1 MFPLGWGSLPSV
13 DQELMSG
20 SSVRVPP
27 NAPTDHEVELHFA
40 RMQRWLQMESDAEI
54 ARLSDRRQNQ
64 SEGNAER
71 TGETLLHMVVADQIP
86 GLGGLQLV
94 TFGRQPKAP
103 PLPWHR
109 LRVGSPVVVSPM
121 ENQHPSAAVSGVVSD
136 RKSETLQVAL
146 SRVPE
151 ERRLRIDMAADEVTR
166 QRQSLALRRAQG
178 ATGRLSH
185 LKKVL
190 MGQRTPEFL
199 SLPELVL
206 PAHLNESQKDAIRLA
221 RSAQDIAVIHGPPG
235 TGKTTTLVALI
246 VQAVKAG
253 EKVLACAPS
262 NTAVDHLLEELVEV
276 GQRVVRIGHPARVT
290 PRLQQHS
297 LDGLLEQ
304 HESQVVVKALR
315 RQAEDL
321 LRQTEK
327 WTRSPRA
334 SGERHHQRRAARD
347 LEQEAKALE
356 RYMTKSVLDS
366 ADIVCATT
374 TFNDDVLWGRH
385 FDLGV
390 IDEACQSTEPGS
402 WCPLPFVD
410 KVVLAGDP
418 QQLPPTVLSLDAAA
432 EGFDRSLMQR
442 QMEIHG
448 PEICRLLDVQYRMH
462 QDIMEFSSRQLYEGK
477 LIADHSVRGHVL
489 SDMTGVS
496 ALPITSV
503 PVAFYDSA
511 GANWDEELEP
521 NGLSKRN
528 PQEAAFVLKKVAELF
543 EAGVEPHSIGVIA
556 PYAAQ
561 VRLLRDLSSR
571 QSPRSLWSTVE
582 IDTIDG
588 FQGREKEAILI
599 SLVRSNATHEIG
611 FLNDRRRMNV
621 ALTRARRKLIVVGD
635 SATLGADSF
644 YQAFL
649 DYVTQIGAYHTVWAE
664 LDL

>member
-1 MFPLGWGSLPSV
+1 M
-13 DQELMSG
+13 
-20 SSVRVPP
+20 RVPP

-40 RMQRWLQMESDAEI
+40 RMQRWLHMESDAEI
-54 ARLSDRRQNQ
+54 ARLAERRQNQ
-64 SEGNAER
+64 NEGNAER
-71 TGETLLHMVVADQIP
+71 TGETLLHMVITDQVP

-94 TFGRQPKAP
+94 TFARQAKAP
-103 PLPWHR
+103 ALPWHR

-121 ENQHPSAAVSGVVSD
+121 ENQHPSAAVSGVVSH
-136 RKSETLQVAL
+136 RASETLQVAL

-166 QRQSLALRRAQG
+166 QRQAAALRRVEG
-178 ATGRLSH
+178 ATGRLAH

-190 MGQRTPEFL
+190 MGQRTPEFRSVPEL
-199 SLPELVL
+199 SLPG
-206 PAHLNESQKDAIRLA
+206 HLNESQKDAIRLA
-221 RSAQDIAVIHGPPG
+221 RSAQEIAVIHGPPG

-262 NTAVDHLLEELVEV
+262 NTAVDHLLEELVEA

-321 LRQTEK
+321 LRQAEK
-327 WTRSPRA
+327 WTRAPRVT
-334 SGERHHQRRAARD
+334 GDRQQQRRAARD

-356 RYMTKSVLDS
+356 RYMAKSVLDS

-374 TFNDDVLWGRH
+374 TFNDDFLWGRH

-418 QQLPPTVLSLDAAA
+418 QQLPPTVLSLEAAA

-442 QMEIHG
+442 QMEIHS

-462 QDIMEFSSRQLYEGK
+462 QEIMEFSSQQLYAGR
-477 LIADHSVRGHVL
+477 LVADPSVRGHVL
-489 SDMTGVS
+489 SDLDGVA
-496 ALPITSV
+496 ALPITSA

-511 GANWDEELEP
+511 GASWDEELEP

-528 PQEAAFVLKKVAELF
+528 PQEAAFVLKKVGELF
-543 EAGVEPHSIGVIA
+543 AAGVNPNAIGVIA
-556 PYAAQ
+556 PYSAQ
-561 VRLLRDLSSR
+561 VRLLRDSASR
-571 QSPRSLWSTVE
+571 QSPRSQWSDVE

-588 FQGREKEAILI
+588 FQGREKEAIII

-644 YQAFL
+644 YQGFL
-649 DYVTQIGAYHTVWAE
+649 DYVSQIGAYHTVWAE
-664 LDL
+664 FDL

>member
-1 MFPLGWGSLPSV
+1 
-13 DQELMSG
+13 MSG

-64 SEGNAER
+64 NEGNAER
-71 TGETLLHMVVADQIP
+71 TGETLLHMVITDQIP

-94 TFGRQPKAP
+94 TFGRQAKAP

-121 ENQHPSAAVSGVVSD
+121 ENQHPSAAVSGVVSE
-136 RKSETLQVAL
+136 RTSETLQVAI

-166 QRQSLALRRAQG
+166 QRQSIALRRALG
-178 ATGRLSH
+178 ATGRLAH

-190 MGQRTPEFL
+190 MGQRTPEFR
-199 SLPELVL
+199 SIPELVL
-206 PAHLNESQKDAIRLA
+206 PGHLNESQKDAIRLA
-221 RSAQDIAVIHGPPG
+221 RSAQDIAVVHGPPG

-262 NTAVDHLLEELVEV
+262 NTAVDHLLEELVEA

-315 RQAEDL
+315 RQAEEL
-321 LRQTEK
+321 LRQAEK
-327 WTRSPRA
+327 WTRAPRA
-334 SGERHHQRRAARD
+334 TGERHQQRRAARD

-356 RYMTKSVLDS
+356 RYMAKSVLDN
-366 ADIVCATT
+366 ADVVCATT
-374 TFNDDVLWGRH
+374 TFNDDFLWGRH

-418 QQLPPTVLSLDAAA
+418 QQLPPTVLSLEAAA
-432 EGFDRSLMQR
+432 EGFDCSLMQR

-448 PEICRLLDVQYRMH
+448 PEISHLLDVQYRMH
-462 QDIMEFSSRQLYEGK
+462 QEIMEFSSRQLYEGK
-477 LIADHSVRGHVL
+477 LVADHTVRGHVL
-489 SDMTGVS
+489 SDLEGVS

-543 EAGVEPHSIGVIA
+543 EAGVEANAIGVIA

-561 VRLLRDLSSR
+561 VRLLRDSASR
-571 QSPRSLWSTVE
+571 QMPRGMWSNVE

-588 FQGREKEAILI
+588 FQGREKEVIVI

-635 SATLGADSF
+635 SATLGTDSF

-649 DYVTQIGAYHTVWAE
+649 EYVSQIGAYHTVWAE